1 MVLLFSGQGTTI
13 DNNFYFFPYDVK
25 VDVQASVKASAIS
38 ATELRSEIAK
48 VRSRRILILFDAC
61 SNDCDLLRSEL
72 ASGGITVLT
81 ASQGKETSLENEKW
95 HHDRCAR

>member
-1 MVLLFSGQGTTI
+1 MITRLATQDDTVVLLFSGQGTTI

-48 VRSRRILILFDAC
+48 VRSRRILIDFC
-61 SNDCDLLRSEL
+61 PSS
-72 ASGGITVLT
+72 
-81 ASQGKETSLENEKW
+81 
-95 HHDRCAR
+95 